1 MIASPYRI
9 RNDGATQ
16 FDAGTIVSHSRPL
29 RIYPMR
35 SMSYGMKSTSKDY
48 GPTQDSTRGI
58 GK

>member
-1 MIASPYRI
+1 MIANPYRI
-9 RNDGATQ
+9 RNEGVTQ
-16 FDAGTIVSHSRPL
+16 FGAGTTASHSRPL
-29 RIYPMR
+29 RIYPTR